1 VSTVCA
7 LSMPP
12 IEIAEEAR
20 DVDLARAG
28 DRLAFARLFERFAPM
43 VHGVLLARAPRSDV
57 DDLMQDVFMAALQ
70 RLSSLRDTRALG
82 PWLAALARN
91 RAADHHRRAP
101 MLIEVSDEVAVIDRR
116 AEANQVLAVIRTL
129 PEAYRETLVLRLVEG
144 LSSAEIGEQV
154 GLTPESVRVNVHR
167 GTKLLKERL
176 GLGGKDDE

>member
-1 VSTVCA
+1 
-7 LSMPP
+7 MPP
-12 IEIAEEAR
+12 VETREEAH

-28 DRLAFARLFERFAPM
+28 DRFAFARLFERFAPM

-57 DDLMQDVFMAALQ
+57 DDLMQDVFVAALQ
-70 RLSSLRDTRALG
+70 KLASLRSTASLG

-91 RAADHHRRAP
+91 RAADHHRRGP
-101 MLIEVSDEVAVIDRR
+101 MLVEVTDEVARADRR
-116 AEANQVLAVIRTL
+116 AEANQVLAVIQTL

-154 GLTPESVRVNVHR
+154 GLTPESVRVNIHR

-176 GLGGKDDE
+176 GIGRGEGDE

>member
-1 VSTVCA
+1 
-7 LSMPP
+7 MPP
-12 IEIAEEAR
+12 VAIGEEAR

-57 DDLMQDVFMAALQ
+57 DDLMQDVFMVAMQ
-70 RLSSLRDTRALG
+70 RLSSLRSASALG
-82 PWLAALARN
+82 PWLAALARH
-91 RAADHHRRAP
+91 RAADHHRKGP
-101 MLIEVSDEVAVIDRR
+101 MLVEVRDEIASTDCR
-116 AEANQVLAVIRTL
+116 AEANQVLAIIRTL

-176 GLGGKDDE
+176 GIGPGGSADE